1 MDEEKNHVLTR
12 ITKAINRVITKEMD
26 HNVLISKFDFQ
37 WNRKIK
43 QKLIEMYNLKN
54 EDCRKKFTE
63 YTNNVSAFWNFWLYW
78 WRSKKS
84 TEKFLKRL
92 DNIIKKCFKKVRI
105 KEKNNKHEEQLFKQR
120 NILKNKTDANSKNKL
135 FDINKI

>member
-63 YTNNVSAFWNFWLYW
+63 YTNNVSAF
-78 WRSKKS
+78 
-84 TEKFLKRL
+84 
-92 DNIIKKCFKKVRI
+92 
-105 KEKNNKHEEQLFKQR
+105 
-120 NILKNKTDANSKNKL
+120 
-135 FDINKI
+135 